1 MVGIALLIAIA
12 LTIYAYLK
20 INNQQRKIRQQQAE
34 LKRFREHLCKGD
46 RVRLGNGTTAE
57 VIDTGKDFVFLAS
70 PHGVSIVNK
79 KDVLPLILN

>member
-1 MVGIALLIAIA
+1 MIT
-12 LTIYAYLK
+12 LTITLITIIGVLAYKNWRHSAKL
-20 INNQQRKIRQQQAE
+20 RQQQAE